1 MKFLGIFL
9 VFLPITTAFLLP
21 FSSRQTLPPCF
32 SLQKRLSISV
42 INVSDNNLQI
52 LETNNKFSFIKIE
65 NISNSNIET
74 VFFRSISLL
83 EEGGSILFDLKKY
96 QNVLLEYMTRDNLIY
111 DFSSMD
117 LNKNTFFW
125 TKSFE

>member
-32 SLQKRLSISV
+32 SLHNRLSISV

-52 LETNNKFSFIKIE
+52 LETKNKYVFIKIE
-65 NISNSNIET
+65 NVSNSNIET